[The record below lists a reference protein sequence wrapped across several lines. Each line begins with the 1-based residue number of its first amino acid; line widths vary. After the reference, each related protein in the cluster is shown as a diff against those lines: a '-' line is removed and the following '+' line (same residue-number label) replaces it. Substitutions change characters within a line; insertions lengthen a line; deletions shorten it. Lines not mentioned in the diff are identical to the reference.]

1 MSAVRFGTC
10 ELSFERL
17 ELRRDGQVV
26 PVEPQVFDVLAYL
39 LVHRDRVVPKA
50 ELLDEVWGDR
60 FVSESAL
67 TSRIK
72 SARRAVG
79 DTGRDQ
85 RIIRTIH
92 GRGYRFVADVADV
105 AEPADLADPAGR
117 PDASIVAATIVPA
130 GTATA
135 PAGPSPARA
144 ADVLDALAEG
154 HGVAVRIEGASRA
167 DRTDL
172 LHRLADDGR
181 RRGLAVGMSAPS
193 ITATDPFACVAD
205 ALDEMTQ
212 RRPALLDEVPERCR
226 IELERVFDGE
236 GPSTRQ
242 RWLVAARELLMV
254 AAERTGV
261 VLLVD
266 HVEHAPPE
274 ALALIDDVA
283 RLTRSHRIGVV
294 IAGRPH
300 TGPDVWAPAAADWF
314 TVLDLGAESPGA
326 DGPPGVNGEG
336 GRAAPDLPAD
346 MIDALRL
353 VALAG
358 DRFDDVDVRAAT
370 GLDDSGAHR
379 LVEAALR
386 SGAVVPDADGYRFA
400 APGAVDGLVA
410 GLSAPRRAQV
420 LDTIAHRLADLGAD
434 PARVAERY
442 VAAGCLPDAAPYA
455 LAAARRAAA
464 VQLHREVLRWTD
476 VARAYVRPDDEPEL
490 RTLRADALFSVGDP
504 GAVIAYRSALALAS
518 PADARGLRA
527 RLARAALYAGDVA
540 TASEALSG
548 LEPDGGPDDAAVL
561 HAQGML
567 AYFSGDLDAAGAAGD
582 AIRGLAVTGGAPVK
596 VLDGITLQGLV
607 AHNRGEWFDR
617 LGRELR
623 ATSESP
629 ALATAV
635 FDSHLCVAEYLLY
648 GPTPYD
654 EVIRLAT
661 RLREQAEQLG
671 ARPAAAFA
679 TAVTGEAALLAGDL
693 DAARRDLTDAI
704 EMHTELGA
712 DMGTSHALQRL
723 AELELIVGEP
733 ATARRML
740 RRALL
745 IARWTPLASHLL
757 QRIYGTLVAAA
768 PDTESAI
775 AVVEESIE
783 AADEHTTCIMCHVMI
798 AVPAA
803 IAYAEG
809 GRLDEARAWLAEAE
823 VSAALWQG
831 TAWQAAVREAR
842 AHLARAEGDEAA
854 ARRLLDEA
862 ASLFDV
868 AGQPLDAQRCLDAL
882 DALDA
887 LAP

>member
-17 ELRRDGQVV
+17 ELRRDGQPV

-39 LVHRDRVVPKA
+39 ATHRDRVVPKT
-50 ELLDEVWGDR
+50 ELLDEVWHDR

-92 GRGYRFVADVADV
+92 GRGYRFVADVI
-105 AEPADLADPAGR
+105 EPSGPARRAAVPDPA
-117 PDASIVAATIVPA
+117 A
-130 GTATA
+130 GST
-135 PAGPSPARA
+135 PGGG
-144 ADVLDALAEG
+144 VLDALAEG
-154 HGVAVRIEGASRA
+154 RGVAMRIEGGSRA

-172 LHRLADDGR
+172 LHRLTDEAR

-212 RRPALLDEVPERCR
+212 RQPSLLDEVPERCR
-226 IELERVFDGE
+226 TELERVFEGQ

-261 VLLVD
+261 VLAVD

-283 RLTRSHRIGVV
+283 RLTRSHRIAVV

-300 TGPDVWAPAAADWF
+300 AAPDVWSPPVNDWYE
-314 TVLDLGAESPGA
+314 VVDLGAETVDA
-326 DGPPGVNGEG
+326 DPARGEDGGP
-336 GRAAPDLPAD
+336 AALPDLPAD

-358 DRFDDVDVRAAT
+358 DRFDDVDVRVAT
-370 GLDDSGAHR
+370 GLDQPGAHR
-379 LVEAALR
+379 LVEAVLR
-386 SGAVVPDADGYRFA
+386 SGTVVPDTDGYRFA
-400 APGAVDGLVA
+400 TPGTVEGLVS
-410 GLSAPRRAQV
+410 GLSAPRRAQ
-420 LDTIAHRLADLGAD
+420 ALAEGARGLAALGAD
-434 PARVAERY
+434 PARVAERF
-442 VAAGCLPDAAPYA
+442 VAAGRLADAAPYA
-455 LAAARRAAA
+455 LAAARRAAG

-476 VARAYVRPDDEPEL
+476 VARDHVTAGDEPEL
-490 RTLRADALFSVGDP
+490 RTLRADALFCVGDP

-518 PADARGLRA
+518 PDDARGLRA

-540 TASEALSG
+540 TAREALVG
-548 LEPDGGPDDAAVL
+548 LEPDGGPDDAGVL
-561 HAQGML
+561 HARGML
-567 AYFSGDLDAAGAAGD
+567 AYFSGDLDAAGAAAD
-582 AIRGLAVTGGAPVK
+582 TIRGLAVAGGASVK

-607 AHNRGEWFDR
+607 AHNRGQWFDR

-629 ALATAV
+629 ALATTV

-661 RLREQAEQLG
+661 RLRHQAEELG

-679 TAVTGEAALLAGDL
+679 TSVAGEAALLAGDL
-693 DAARRDLTDAI
+693 DAARRDLTEAI
-704 EMHTELGA
+704 ELHTELGA
-712 DMGTSHALQRL
+712 DMGRSHGLQRL

-733 ATARRML
+733 AEARRLL

-768 PDTESAI
+768 PDSEAAM
-775 AVVEESIE
+775 AVVEESVE

-798 AVPAA
+798 AVPAS

-842 AHLARAEGDEAA
+842 AHLVRAEGDEAA

-862 ASLFDV
+862 AGLFEE
-868 AGQPLDAQRCLDAL
+868 AGQPLDAQRCYDAL
-882 DALDA
+882 DTLGGLDA
-887 LAP
+887 VGP

>member
-17 ELRRDGQVV
+17 ELRRDGQPV

-39 LVHRDRVVPKA
+39 LTHRDRVVPKT
-50 ELLDEVWGDR
+50 ELLDEVWHDR

-92 GRGYRFVADVADV
+92 GRGYRFVADVTEVPGPSV
-105 AEPADLADPAGR
+105 AG
-117 PDASIVAATIVPA
+117 AA
-130 GTATA
+130 A
-135 PAGPSPARA
+135 PAPAA
-144 ADVLDALAEG
+144 AVTPGAGVLDALAEG
-154 HGVAVRIEGASRA
+154 RGVALRIEGASRA

-172 LHRLADDGR
+172 LHRLTDEGR

-212 RRPALLDEVPERCR
+212 RQPSLLDEVPERCR
-226 IELERVFDGE
+226 AELERVFEGH

-254 AAERTGV
+254 AAERTGA
-261 VLLVD
+261 VLAVD

-283 RLTRSHRIGVV
+283 RLTRSHRIAVV

-300 TGPDVWAPAAADWF
+300 AAPDVWSAPVADWYE
-314 TVLDLGAESPGA
+314 VVDLGAETAGSEP
-326 DGPPGVNGEG
+326 PPGEDG
-336 GRAAPDLPAD
+336 GPAALPDLPGD

-358 DRFDDVDVRAAT
+358 DRFDDVEVRVAT
-370 GLDDSGAHR
+370 GLDQPGAHR
-379 LVEAALR
+379 LVEAVLR
-386 SGAVVPDADGYRFA
+386 SGTVVPDADGYRFA
-400 APGAVDGLVA
+400 DPGIVDALVA
-410 GLSAPRRAQV
+410 GLSAPRRSRA
-420 LDTIAHRLADLGAD
+420 LAEGARGLAALGAD
-434 PARVAERY
+434 PARVAERL
-442 VAAGCLPDAAPYA
+442 VAAGALPDAAPYA
-455 LAAARRAAA
+455 LAAARRAAG

-476 VARAYVRPDDEPEL
+476 VARDHVSADDEPEL
-490 RTLRADALFSVGDP
+490 RALRADALFSVGDP

-518 PADARGLRA
+518 PAAARGLRA

-540 TASEALSG
+540 TAREALTG

-561 HAQGML
+561 HARGML
-567 AYFSGDLDAAGAAGD
+567 AYFSGDLDAAGEAAD
-582 AIRGLAVTGGAPVK
+582 TIRGLAVAGGASVK

-607 AHNRGEWFDR
+607 AHNRGQWFDR

-629 ALATAV
+629 ALATTV

-661 RLREQAEQLG
+661 RLRHQAEALG

-679 TAVTGEAALLAGDL
+679 TSVAGEAALLAGDL
-693 DAARRDLTDAI
+693 DAARRDLTDAL

-712 DMGTSHALQRL
+712 DMGRSHALQRL

-733 ATARRML
+733 AEARRLL

-768 PDTESAI
+768 PDSEAAI

-809 GRLDEARAWLAEAE
+809 GRLDEAYAWLAEAE

-842 AHLARAEGDEAA
+842 AHLARAEGDEPA

-862 ASLFDV
+862 VGLFEE
-868 AGQPLDAQRCLDAL
+868 AGQPLDAQRCYDAL
-882 DALDA
+882 ETLGGVDAVG
-887 LAP
+887 P

>member
-1 MSAVRFGTC
+1 MAAVRFGTC

-17 ELRRDGQVV
+17 ELRRDGKPV

-39 LVHRDRVVPKA
+39 VTHRDRVVTKN
-50 ELLDEVWGDR
+50 ELLDEVWSDR

-85 RIIRTIH
+85 RIIRTVH
-92 GRGYRFVADVADV
+92 GRGYRFVAEVSEAAV
-105 AEPADLADPAGR
+105 SQAASVSARTAAPPDPAA
-117 PDASIVAATIVPA
+117 AS
-130 GTATA
+130 
-135 PAGPSPARA
+135 ARV

-154 HGVAVRIEGASRA
+154 RGIALRIEGSSRA
-167 DRTDL
+167 TRTDL

-212 RRPALLDEVPERCR
+212 RQPALLDEVPQRCR
-226 IELERVFDGE
+226 AELERVFDGQ

-254 AAERTGV
+254 AAERSGV
-261 VLLVD
+261 VLAVD
-266 HVEHAPPE
+266 HVEHAEPE

-283 RLTRSHRIGVV
+283 RLTRSHRIAVV
-294 IAGRPH
+294 IAGHPH
-300 TGPDVWAPAAADWF
+300 VAPDLWSPTVADWF
-314 TVLDLGAESPGA
+314 EVADLGAEDPGPDRDDGA
-326 DGPPGVNGEG
+326 DSGP
-336 GRAAPDLPAD
+336 AALPDLPSD
-346 MIDALRL
+346 RIDALRL

-358 DRFDDVDVRAAT
+358 DGFDELDVRVAT
-370 GLDDSGAHR
+370 GLDEHGAHR
-379 LVEAALR
+379 LVEAVLR
-386 SGAVVPDADGYRFA
+386 SGTVLAGADGYRFGSA
-400 APGAVDGLVA
+400 GTVDALVA
-410 GLSAPRRAQV
+410 GLSAPRRA
-420 LDTIAHRLADLGAD
+420 LALADMARGLAALGAD
-434 PARVAERY
+434 PARVAERF
-442 VAAGCLPDAAPYA
+442 VAAGSPAEAAPYA
-455 LAAARRAAA
+455 LAAARRAAG

-476 VARAYVRPDDEPEL
+476 VARGHVDGDAEAEL
-490 RTLRADALFSVGDP
+490 RALRADALFCVGDP
-504 GAVIAYRSALALAS
+504 GAVIAYRSALGLAS
-518 PADARGLRA
+518 PEAARGLRA

-540 TASEALSG
+540 TAGEALAG

-567 AYFSGDLDAAGAAGD
+567 AYFSGDLDAAGAAAD
-582 AIRGLAVTGGAPVK
+582 TIRGLAVAGGAPVK

-629 ALATAV
+629 ALATTV

-661 RLREQAEQLG
+661 QLRHQAEELG

-679 TAVTGEAALLAGDL
+679 TTVTGEAALLAGDL
-693 DAARRDLTDAI
+693 DTARRDLTDAI
-704 EMHTELGA
+704 DMHTELGA
-712 DMGTSHALQRL
+712 DIGRSHALQRL
-723 AELELIVGEP
+723 AELHLIEGEP
-733 ATARRML
+733 AEARRLL

-745 IARWTPLASHLL
+745 IARWTPLSSHLL

-768 PDTESAI
+768 PDTEAAL
-775 AVVEESIE
+775 AVVEESAE

-809 GRLDEARAWLAEAE
+809 GRLEEARAWLAEAE

-842 AHLARAEGDEAA
+842 AHIVRAAGDEPS
-854 ARRLLDEA
+854 ARRLLGEA
-862 ASLFDV
+862 AGLFDE
-868 AGQPLDAQRCLDAL
+868 AGQPLDAQRCRDAL
-882 DALDA
+882 DALDVP
-887 LAP
+887 AP

>member
-17 ELRRDGQVV
+17 ELWRDGKVV

-39 LVHRDRVVPKA
+39 VTHRDRVVPKT
-50 ELLDEVWGDR
+50 ELLDNVWSDR

-92 GRGYRFVADVADV
+92 GRGYRFVADVG
-105 AEPADLADPAGR
+105 EPSGAAVLTSPPPA
-117 PDASIVAATIVPA
+117 A
-130 GTATA
+130 A
-135 PAGPSPARA
+135 PAPHAAAASARVA
-144 ADVLDALAEG
+144 GVLDALAEG
-154 HGVAVRIEGASRA
+154 RGVALRIEGSSRA

-212 RRPALLDEVPERCR
+212 RQPFLLDHVPERCR
-226 IELERVFDGE
+226 TELERVFEGH

-261 VLLVD
+261 VLAVD

-283 RLTRSHRIGVV
+283 RLTRSHRVVVV

-300 TGPDVWAPAAADWF
+300 AAPDVWSPTVADWF
-314 TVLDLGAESPGA
+314 EVADLGAEPGGPDRA
-326 DGPPGVNGEG
+326 GGDGNG
-336 GRAAPDLPAD
+336 RPAAVPDLPAD
-346 MIDALRL
+346 MIDALRR

-358 DRFDDVDVRAAT
+358 DGFDDLDVRVAT
-370 GLDDSGAHR
+370 GLDEPGAHR
-379 LVEAALR
+379 LVEAVLR
-386 SGAVVPDADGYRFA
+386 SGTVVPDADGYCFA
-400 APGAVDGLVA
+400 AAGTVDVLVA
-410 GLSAPRRAQV
+410 GLSAPRRTQA
-420 LDTIAHRLADLGAD
+420 LSDMARGLAALGAD
-434 PARVAERY
+434 PARVAERF
-442 VAAGCLPDAAPYA
+442 VAAGSLADAAPYA
-455 LAAARRAAA
+455 LAAARRAAG

-476 VARAYVRPDDEPEL
+476 VAREHVSDEDEPEL
-490 RTLRADALFSVGDP
+490 RALRADALFCVGDP

-518 PADARGLRA
+518 AAAARGLRA

-540 TASEALSG
+540 TAGEALAG

-561 HAQGML
+561 HARGML
-567 AYFSGDLDAAGAAGD
+567 AYFSGDLDAAGAAAD
-582 AIRGLAVTGGAPVK
+582 TIRGLAVEGGAPVK

-629 ALATAV
+629 ALATTV

-648 GPTPYD
+648 GPTPYE

-661 RLREQAEQLG
+661 RLRHQAEQLG

-679 TAVTGEAALLAGDL
+679 TTVTGEAALLAGDL
-693 DAARRDLTDAI
+693 DTARRDLTDAI

-712 DMGTSHALQRL
+712 DMGKSHALQRL
-723 AELELIVGEP
+723 AELHLIEGEP
-733 ATARRML
+733 AEARRLL

-768 PDTESAI
+768 PDTEAAM
-775 AVVEESIE
+775 AVVDESVE

-842 AHLARAEGDEAA
+842 AHLVRAEGDEPA
-854 ARRLLDEA
+854 ARRLLEEA
-862 ASLFDV
+862 AGLFEV
-868 AGQPLDAQRCLDAL
+868 AGQPLDAQRCGDAL
-882 DALDA
+882 DAVDP